1 MTTPIDRL
9 PSNRSGR
16 NPTATTKHNYT
27 AIVYGNEYGS
37 VGFGHI
43 HEKGD
48 VTTGVRLSTPDAEH
62 HVVLDVDGPRKGYT
76 QIAGPGNFSVNCGSA
91 NTEAAETLSMVA
103 ENGNISITATNGKIR
118 LQATDIELVAVGEGG
133 SKGNIRL
140 KATETL
146 ETVSK
151 KTLMTSTAFFR
162 IATPGTGEVVA
173 NSVLQ
178 MYGSVFRGISD
189 GCILKNSK
197 VGGQRYALAQIALT
211 TAQAVAQ

>member
-1 MTTPIDRL
+1 MLFEI
-9 PSNRSGR
+9 
-16 NPTATTKHNYT
+16 
-27 AIVYGNEYGS
+27 
-37 VGFGHI
+37 
-43 HEKGD
+43 
-48 VTTGVRLSTPDAEH
+48 
-62 HVVLDVDGPRKGYT
+62 DGPRKGYT
-76 QIAGPGNFSVNCGSA
+76 QLCQPGNLSINAGLA
-91 NTEAAETLSMVA
+91 NTEAAETISVVS

-118 LQATDIELVAVGEGG
+118 LQGTDIEIIAVGEGG

-151 KTLMTSTAFFR
+151 KTLMTSSAFFR
-162 IATPGTGEVVA
+162 IATPGIGELVA

>member
-1 MTTPIDRL
+1 MPTPIDRL
-9 PSNRSGR
+9 PSGNTR
-16 NPTATTKHNYT
+16 TAKQNYT
-27 AIVYGNEYGS
+27 AIVYGNEKGS

-48 VTTGVRLSTPDAEH
+48 VTSGVSLRTPEAKH
-62 HVVLDVDGPRKGYT
+62 HMLFEIDGPRKGYT
-76 QIAGPGNFSVNCGSA
+76 QLCQPGNLSINAGLA
-91 NTEAAETLSMVA
+91 NTEAAETISVVS

-118 LQATDIELVAVGEGG
+118 LQGTDIEIIAVGEGG

-140 KATETL
+140 KATETI

-151 KTLMTSTAFFR
+151 KTLMTSSAFFR
-162 IATPGTGEVVA
+162 IASTGIGEITA
-173 NSVLQ
+173 NTVLQ
-178 MYGSVFRGISD
+178 MYGSIFRGISD

-197 VGGQRYALAQIALT
+197 VGGQRYALGSIALT

>member
-1 MTTPIDRL
+1 M
-9 PSNRSGR
+9 
-16 NPTATTKHNYT
+16 
-27 AIVYGNEYGS
+27 
-37 VGFGHI
+37 
-43 HEKGD
+43 
-48 VTTGVRLSTPDAEH
+48 
-62 HVVLDVDGPRKGYT
+62 
-76 QIAGPGNFSVNCGSA
+76 
-91 NTEAAETLSMVA
+91 
-103 ENGNISITATNGKIR
+103 
-118 LQATDIELVAVGEGG
+118 GEGG

-151 KTLMTSTAFFR
+151 KTLMTSSAFFR
-162 IATPGTGEVVA
+162 IATPGIGELVA

>member
-1 MTTPIDRL
+1 MSTPIDRL
-9 PSNRSGR
+9 PSGNTR
-16 NPTATTKHNYT
+16 TAKQNYT
-27 AIVYGNEYGS
+27 AIVYGNEKGS

-48 VTTGVRLSTPDAEH
+48 VTSGVSLRTPEAKH
-62 HVVLDVDGPRKGYT
+62 HMLFEIDGPRKGYT
-76 QIAGPGNFSVNCGSA
+76 QLCQPGNLSINAGLA
-91 NTEAAETLSMVA
+91 NTEATETISVVS

-118 LQATDIELVAVGEGG
+118 LQGTDIEIIAVGEGG

-151 KTLMTSTAFFR
+151 KTLMTSSAFFR
-162 IATPGTGEVVA
+162 IATPGIGELVA